1 MFLDIRKAFN
11 TVNHNILLAKLE
23 HYGIRGIS
31 SNLFKTYLTE
41 EPSTPQETLPINIG
55 VPQGFVLE
63 PLLFLIYINDLYN
76 MITYSDIHHFA
87 DDTNLLYASS

>member
-1 MFLDIRKAFN
+1 MFLDIRKALN

-31 SNLFKTYLTE
+31 LNLFKTYLTE

-63 PLLFLIYINDLYN
+63 PLLFLIYINDLHN
-76 MITYSDIHHFA
+76 MVTYSDIHHFA